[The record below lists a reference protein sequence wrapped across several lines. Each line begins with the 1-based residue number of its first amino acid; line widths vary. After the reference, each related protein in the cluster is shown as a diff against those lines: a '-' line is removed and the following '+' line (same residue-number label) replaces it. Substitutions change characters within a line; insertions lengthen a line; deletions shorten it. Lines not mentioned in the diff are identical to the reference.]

1 MMKDLQTK
9 FLALAVSLLV
19 AGCGGGSTANITPLT
34 KITAVKVFGDSL
46 ADSGTFGFKFTVQ
59 AVDNQIYPE
68 RVAATYGLSLCN
80 FYVFTGTT
88 FAANPKAGCTNY
100 AIGGAVINHSSPVN
114 PLGIPLQFANAV
126 AAGNYAAT
134 DLALID
140 GGGNDASDL
149 VGAYLKAPYDGGA
162 SLAALL
168 GTKLTPTQ
176 VGTALAGG
184 PSGIAAG
191 GVTYMQ
197 ALADYFSN
205 SIKTNVIGKGAMQVA
220 ILNMPGITNTPRFQM
235 VLDSIAAGYG
245 GGTAGAAARAQS
257 DALFKSWVVAFNT
270 QLSANFASESK
281 VAIIDFY
288 TSFNDQIATP
298 AQFSL
303 SNVKTP
309 ACPIVGLGS
318 DGLPVYSFPTCTSAS
333 LSAAITAGSTDPNWW
348 KSYAFSDGFH
358 PTPYGHQLVAQLIS
372 KSLAIKGW
380 L

>member
-1 MMKDLQTK
+1 
-9 FLALAVSLLV
+9 
-19 AGCGGGSTANITPLT
+19 
-34 KITAVKVFGDSL
+34 
-46 ADSGTFGFKFTVQ
+46 
-59 AVDNQIYPE
+59 
-68 RVAATYGLSLCN
+68 VAATYGLSLCN

-100 AIGGAVINHSSPVN
+100 AIGGAVINQSSPVN
-114 PLGIPLQFANAV
+114 PLGIPLQFATAV
-126 AAGNYAAT
+126 AGGNYAAT

-140 GGGNDASDL
+140 GGGNDAADL

-168 GTKLTPTQ
+168 GSKLTPTQ

-184 PSGIAAG
+184 AAGIAAG

-205 SIKTNVIGKGAMQVA
+205 SIKSNVIGKGAMQVA
-220 ILNMPGITNTPRFQM
+220 ILNVPGITNTPRFQM
-235 VLDSIAAGYG
+235 VLDGIAAAYG

-257 DALFKSWVVAFNT
+257 EALFKSWVVAFNT

-281 VAIIDFY
+281 VVIIDFY
-288 TSFNDQIATP
+288 TAFNDQIATP

-309 ACPIVGLGS
+309 ACPVVGLGS
-318 DGLPVYSFPTCTSAS
+318 DGLPIYSFPTCTSAS
-333 LSAAITAGSTDPNWW
+333 LSAAITPGSTDPNWW
-348 KSYAFSDGFH
+348 KSYGFADSFH

>member
-1 MMKDLQTK
+1 MKNLQIRI
-9 FLALAVSLLV
+9 FALAASLLL
-19 AGCGGGSTANITPLT
+19 AACGGGSTANITPRT
-34 KITAVKVFGDSL
+34 KITSVKVFGDSL
-46 ADSGTFGFKFTVQ
+46 ADSGTFGYKFTVQ
-59 AVDNQIYPE
+59 AVDGLIYPE
-68 RVAATYGLSLCN
+68 RIAATYGASLCN
-80 FYVFTGTT
+80 FYVFTGVT
-88 FAANPKAGCTNY
+88 FAANSKAGCTNY
-100 AIGGAVINHSSPVN
+100 AIGGAVINQADPAS

-126 AAGNYAAT
+126 AGGNYAAT

-140 GGGNDASDL
+140 GGGNDASAL

-184 PSGIAAG
+184 AAGIAAG

-235 VLDSIAAGYG
+235 VLDSIATGYG

-257 DALFKSWVVAFNT
+257 EALFKSWVAAFNT

-281 VAIIDFY
+281 VVVIDFY

-309 ACPIVGLGS
+309 ACPITGVGS

-348 KSYAFSDGFH
+348 KSYGFADSFH